1 MLKNDIHVQSTGRY
15 IAHNFIVVIK
25 IQDDDDDD
33 EDAIGAEDVTDDKNI
48 KNKGKRLNYL
58 STEGDLG
65 R

>member
-1 MLKNDIHVQSTGRY
+1 MYSQQVGIYT
-15 IAHNFIVVIK
+15 HNFIVVIK
-25 IQDDDDDD
+25 IQDDDDDA
-33 EDAIGAEDVTDDKNI
+33 EDATGAEDATDGKNV